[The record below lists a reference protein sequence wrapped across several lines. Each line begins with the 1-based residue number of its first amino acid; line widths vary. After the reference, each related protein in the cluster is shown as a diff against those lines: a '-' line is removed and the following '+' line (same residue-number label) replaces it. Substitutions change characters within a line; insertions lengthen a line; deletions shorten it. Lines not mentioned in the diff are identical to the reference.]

1 MIPGDLAN
9 PEVRLLPAF
18 GVGRASYESLGRNDR
33 RSNAIRRLPLATT
46 ESSDTCQRAS
56 TGRRN
61 RQGDHG
67 AHPPRTMVK

>member
-9 PEVRLLPAF
+9 PEVHLFPAL
-18 GVGRASYESLGRNDR
+18 GVGRASYESLGRSDR
-33 RSNAIRRLPLATT
+33 WSNAIRRLPLATT
-46 ESSDTCQRAS
+46 ESSDTCQPVS
-56 TGRRN
+56 TSQRD